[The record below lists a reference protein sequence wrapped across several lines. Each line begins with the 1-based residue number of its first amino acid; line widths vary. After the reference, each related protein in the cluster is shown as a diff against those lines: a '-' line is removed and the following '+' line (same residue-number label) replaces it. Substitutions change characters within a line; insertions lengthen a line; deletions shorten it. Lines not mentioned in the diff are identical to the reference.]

1 MLSLDRQ
8 WRQEWVFERSCGR
21 ILWLTRNPIG
31 AAWSHPLLSSVG
43 SIKEAIQERLA
54 QTLTHFDRCSHTHTQ
69 AREGQ
74 SFEWVTE
81 WETWQKWVCWKT
93 VLPLF
98 AGPLQKRQWS
108 GENLW
113 TSCSCTNVRHIL
125 FMPFPFLMY
134 IMNLFFW
141 MYLMNSI
148 GLTWIHRDDDCI
160 VAVCQACMLSLN
172 FLLLSHWMNGLLNM
186 VNGSHSNPRLTESYI
201 HMESEKD
208 HRSNPTI
215 HIMVFIQI
223 HSFCDVKSA
232 CDAIRSWHLRQEM
245 SFSGAIVSLIWKP

>member
-1 MLSLDRQ
+1 MLSLGRQ

-21 ILWLTRNPIG
+21 ILWLTCNPIG

-134 IMNLFFW
+134 IMNLFFLDVFDEFHW
-141 MYLMNSI
+141 LDLNPQGWWLHCCSVSSMYAFSQLPA
-148 GLTWIHRDDDCI
+148 LE
-160 VAVCQACMLSLN
+160 SLN
-172 FLLLSHWMNGLLNM
+172 ERSVEHGQWLS
-186 VNGSHSNPRLTESYI
+186 
-201 HMESEKD
+201 
-208 HRSNPTI
+208 
-215 HIMVFIQI
+215 
-223 HSFCDVKSA
+223 
-232 CDAIRSWHLRQEM
+232 
-245 SFSGAIVSLIWKP
+245 